1 MTNFL
6 STTSIEAEPV
16 LMRRAATGDS
26 ARIRELALLEDKR
39 VPAGPFLVAD
49 LSGEVVAAVSLSSGA
64 VVADPFRL
72 TGDAV
77 AMLRLRATQ
86 IGMTSELDAQR
97 LRRQHSF
104 DGARAVAA

>member
-16 LMRRAATGDS
+16 LMRRAGAADS
-26 ARIRELALLEDKR
+26 ARIRQLAQLDDKR

-49 LSGEVVAAVSLSSGA
+49 LSGEVVAAVSLSSGT

-72 TGDAV
+72 TSDAG

-86 IGMTSELDAQR
+86 LGMTSGLAPQR
-97 LRRQHSF
+97 LRRQQSF